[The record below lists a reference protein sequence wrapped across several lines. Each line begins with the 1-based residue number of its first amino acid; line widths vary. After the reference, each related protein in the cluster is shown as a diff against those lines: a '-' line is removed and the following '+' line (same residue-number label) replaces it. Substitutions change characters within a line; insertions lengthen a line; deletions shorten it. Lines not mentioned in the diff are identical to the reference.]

1 MRAAI
6 EILPEETLRNVV
18 DLLVRLV
25 EAAGAAVIF
34 VGAVIGVVKFLAA
47 LPRRNPEE
55 FVPVRLSLGRYL
67 ALGLEFQ
74 LASDVLRTAIAPSFQ
89 ELGKLAAVAAIRTAL
104 NFFLAREIHEER
116 EQVAEKQRAP
126 GAPSSGSASTGS
138 ASSGSASARPAPA
151 ASAEA
156 GPDSAG
162 SAPAGPASGAAPSRE
177 SKADSVYSRAVRAGT
192 RAGLVRHAGLRAAR
206 EGRAD
211 LAEHDGAEPDG
222 RGERGT
228 PGR

>member
-34 VGAVIGVVKFLAA
+34 VGAVIGGVKFLAA

-116 EQVAEKQRAP
+116 EQVAEKQRATEVAA
-126 GAPSSGSASTGS
+126 GSTPSGGSAGTGS
-138 ASSGSASARPAPA
+138 TAAGASPDGST
-151 ASAEA
+151 
-156 GPDSAG
+156 
-162 SAPAGPASGAAPSRE
+162 SGATGSRR
-177 SKADSVYSRAVRAGT
+177 STADSVYSRAVRAGT
-192 RAGLVRHAGLRAAR
+192 RAALVRHAGIRAAR
-206 EGRAD
+206 EGGEVAD
-211 LAEHDGAEPDG
+211 QDAGAGVDG
-222 RGERGT
+222 RGERGAQ
-228 PGR
+228 GR